1 MNAEAK
7 KIRPEKASVL
17 AELSGRAKDA
27 SYIFFADYTGLKS
40 GPTLELRRRLRGAK
54 ARMQV
59 VPNRMFRKAMG
70 ETRATPHAQLLKG
83 PTAIVVGQGDA
94 VEAAK
99 TLSEFSKEFKVLTL
113 KGGEMEGRPLS
124 AGDVAALA
132 GLPSKPVLQAMML
145 STLVAPMR
153 NLAGVLQ
160 QKIASVV
167 YVLKAA
173 AEKKA
178 PAGA

>member
-1 MNAEAK
+1 MSAQAK

-17 AELSGRAKDA
+17 AELSTRAGDA
-27 SYIFFADYTGLKS
+27 SYILFADYTGLKS
-40 GPTLELRRRLRGAK
+40 GPTMELWRRLRGAK

-59 VPNRMFRKAMG
+59 VPNRLFRKAMG
-70 ETRATPHAQLLKG
+70 ESRAVPHASALQG
-83 PTAIVVGQGDA
+83 PTAIVVGRGDA

-99 TLSEFSKEFKVLTL
+99 TLSDFSKEFKVLTV
-113 KGGEMEGRPLS
+113 KGGEMDGRPLS

-132 GLPSKPVLQAMML
+132 SLPSKPVLQAML
-145 STLVAPMR
+145 LGTLVAPMR